1 MVTRFGRLLRAARC
15 ALITLIAGASLVVP
29 AFALE
34 CPTPQPLAKPGVL
47 KETPA
52 QIEATGKMLSTGDV
66 GQQTQAVIAD
76 LRSRYPQVENAEI
89 ANYLITAY
97 CPVIAQTTALSEA
110 EKKAQLDGFVSQLM
124 QKLY

>member
-1 MVTRFGRLLRAARC
+1 MRLWAL
-15 ALITLIAGASLVVP
+15 ALIALLAGSGLALP

-110 EKKAQLDGFVSQLM
+110 GKKAQLDGFVSQLM